1 MKRKN
6 VHFIATLA
14 AFSLILA
21 SCSNLTEGEKSVNP
35 QQAQVS
41 SEKAYISVSIA
52 DATSDTAARTVA
64 PSFAGDYTGFKK
76 FILKG
81 SKGDTLG
88 ENPDIECSFEWES
101 AGESAYKKLSE
112 ASIPLP
118 LATEAEAWIFE
129 LTGYLSGTD
138 ADTAT
143 VYTGIKKQ
151 NMATG
156 ANSLSFDLSRAS
168 AYNHSSN
175 STVGGIRFELTFNDV
190 GEKSIVKKVEAALF
204 APDEETP
211 VAETEKTF
219 TVTEKVAT
227 IDYSNIPAGK
237 YVLRMTFLSDKNIA
251 VGYMD
256 EVAYVLEGVVS
267 TLIHSASTVDVNATY
282 AISYFD
288 AIADDTPYIA
298 WADDYTPPTSFSRL
312 TPVTLPKTGDLADT
326 GRVFCGW
333 YKSYDSNAEKP
344 LTERFTGLIKE
355 IQKNGVVEDLNLH
368 GWFIDK
374 REAPTVLGVKFSYDG
389 GADDA
394 NLKVAHQLTATPY
407 YNDGTEDKP
416 FLGTIVSWTWYVGD
430 ENGWTEITE
439 GITTTDESPAGDETP
454 AASSIRL
461 KPEYAEKQI
470 KIAVN
475 QKWTVK
481 DPDGSGI
488 YTATENNVAKET
500 VTEGTVAKGTLRLK
514 DRTELDG
521 FEYNMYYDDS
531 IVKGSST
538 PQELSKFKV
547 VSGALVDAFYEDWA
561 YDTPTVVDGCTAFGE
576 RIEDESEFQF
586 ADYTFSVPG
595 YDLLIEKPSIHVKPK
610 YRAPTAEDVL
620 PALVSASLGAESRA
634 ATTWGKVRF
643 TADSLNI
650 RPSVFRPI
658 GEVSNE
664 EPPAFEYKIGDG
676 EWKTISTDEFDP
688 PADGKILFR
697 FKTQGV
703 RTTDKKCYASDPYE
717 WTGDMSNYTGQKLT
731 LGSVTMD
738 SEAATVG
745 TTIKAT
751 AAPDK
756 ENPGFIFVA
765 EGRGS
770 ITWNW
775 YAGEEKV
782 QTEENTHS
790 ATSSLRITEAIRAAH
805 FAAGDK
811 IRAEAV
817 FTYTADETN
826 ATTTKDCS
834 VSMAAGTLDASDGV
848 YTYRYA
854 EGQTSYQAPHE
865 VSAANIQVSGLKN
878 AFGEAVPA
886 AGSVATDNISVSATL
901 EETKSVEFKINIPGY
916 SEITRSVTVKI
927 RPVAP
932 KINASGDILSTD
944 VTLIPLGAILFA
956 QKEGGIDPGRLEFC
970 YDSDYTEGRRDNE
983 YWHALPTDRPVFKDS
998 YDATWDNAV
1007 AFAADDIIWVR
1018 YKATGSTNAS
1028 DPTKVTIATE
1038 TIGTHQAAGI
1048 EITSVEEGDLKLSIK
1063 EGVIT
1068 ATAQDGSTNAC
1079 IWYIDDVEIEN
1090 YTANTLSLSSDV
1102 WSGKVSGIYAVRV
1115 ESTNRFGETISANAT
1130 VSK

>member
-168 AYNHSSN
+168 AYKHSSN

-237 YVLRMTFLSDKNIA
+237 YVLRMTFLSAENIA

-288 AIADDTPYIA
+288 AIANDTPYSA
-298 WADDYTPPTSFSRL
+298 WADGYTPPTSFSRL

-368 GWFIDK
+368 GFFINK
-374 REAPTVLGVKFSYDG
+374 REKPTMLGVKFTYDG
-389 GADDA
+389 EADDA

-430 ENGWTEITE
+430 ENGWTEITDNTYIDTADE
-439 GITTTDESPAGDETP
+439 AAGTDDAPAT
-454 AASSIRL
+454 STIRL
-461 KPEYAEKQI
+461 KPEYAEKQM
-470 KIAVN
+470 KVVAK
-475 QKWTVK
+475 QKWKVTG
-481 DPDGSGI
+481 PDSDGI
-488 YTATENNVAKET
+488 YTALENTEAKET
-500 VTEGTVAKGTLRLK
+500 VTEKAVAKGTLKLLK
-514 DRTELDG
+514 GDDNPNYQQQL
-521 FEYNMYYDDS
+521 YYDGL
-531 IVKGSST
+531 IVRGTDKRDAIGV
-538 PQELSKFKV
+538 KV
-547 VSGALVDAFYEDWA
+547 KEGALIDAFYTTWTYNDPEIWLQG
-561 YDTPTVVDGCTAFGE
+561 YHV
-576 RIEDESEFQF
+576 RSESGGMGG
-586 ADYTFSVPG
+586 YPGTFTVPG
-595 YDLLIEKPSIHVKPK
+595 YVTLEDSPDIWFNVKYP
-610 YRAPTAEDVL
+610 APTAEDVL

-643 TADSLNI
+643 ASKSLN
-650 RPSVFRPI
+650 S
-658 GEVSNE
+658 S
-664 EPPAFEYKIGDG
+664 FECKIGDG
-676 EWKTISTDEFDP
+676 SWKDISTAEFDP
-688 PADGKILFR
+688 PSDGKISFR
-697 FKTQGV
+697 YKQTGNGTEGV
-703 RTTDKKCYASDPYE
+703 YDGSNYGKVFASDPYE
-717 WTGDMSNYTGQKLT
+717 WTGDMSEYTGQKLI
-731 LGSVTMD
+731 LGSVTLPD
-738 SEAATVG
+738 SAVVG
-745 TTIKAT
+745 TTITAT
-751 AAPDK
+751 AHPDRDD
-756 ENPGFIFVA
+756 PGEINFVA

-817 FTYTADETN
+817 FTYAADETN

-878 AFGEAVPA
+878 AFAEAVPA

-932 KINASGDILSTD
+932 KINASSDILSTD

-1007 AFAADDIIWVR
+1007 AFAVDDIIWVR

-1048 EITSVEEGDLKLSIK
+1048 EITIVAEGDLKLSVN

-1068 ATAQDGSTNAC
+1068 ATALDGSTNAC